1 MILNVNHTSTMQAS
15 TRQALFILLSAAT
28 ILVTGCSKKPKRPD
42 PSSTVMS
49 QQGTINPSDAGA
61 WGADG
66 ANAGQAPG
74 TGLEGREGVIET
86 EDMIRGLLQPVYFA
100 YDQSAIAAP
109 ERAKLDAAKAYL
121 EANPQYRLLL
131 EGRCDWRGTG
141 DYNLGLGDRR
151 ASAAKQ
157 YLTTL
162 GVAGTKVEVLSKGDL
177 EATENAADDAMV
189 KDRRA
194 DIVIL
199 KK

>member
-1 MILNVNHTSTMQAS
+1 MQAS
-15 TRQALFILLSAAT
+15 TRKALFILLSAAT
-28 ILVTGCSKKPKRPD
+28 ILVTGCSKKPKRLD

-66 ANAGQAPG
+66 AKAGQAPG

-151 ASAAKQ
+151 ANAAKQ

-162 GVAGTKVEVLSKGDL
+162 GVAGSKVEVLSKGDL
-177 EATENAADDAMV
+177 EATENAADDVMV